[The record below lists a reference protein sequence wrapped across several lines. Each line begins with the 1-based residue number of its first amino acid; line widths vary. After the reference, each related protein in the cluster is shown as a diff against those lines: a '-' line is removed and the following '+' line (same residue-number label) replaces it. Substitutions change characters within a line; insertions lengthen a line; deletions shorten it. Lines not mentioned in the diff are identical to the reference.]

1 MGAAYSGEVTVHW
14 VQSRPSD
21 RASDVT
27 VTVTFNQKTS
37 PVLTRTGGKRILQSP
52 KHLTTQAT
60 LESSW
65 STRCWLWLT
74 G

>member
-37 PVLTRTGGKRILQSP
+37 PAPGTVLLAGPRADADHNALYSFSP
-52 KHLTTQAT
+52 P
-60 LESSW
+60 
-65 STRCWLWLT
+65 
-74 G
+74 